1 MDLEK
6 QRIVFEL
13 LLSNPDLFAKC
24 NSIIKPNYFDPYLKK
39 SVAYIQEYFEKY
51 HTLPTAPIIK
61 AETKLEI
68 TKIPLE
74 KAEQEYV
81 ATEIETFCRNKAIE
95 EAILAAPALLEK
107 QDFGTIEMNLK
118 AAIQVSLNRDLGIN
132 YFENVEARLRDLL
145 NNSPMIKSGWK
156 DVDEALG
163 GGIIGRQELLLWA
176 ASSGIGKSI
185 VMSNLGINLIEQG
198 YNVIYISLEL
208 ADRIVAKRFDSMVT
222 SISQADIL
230 DNISKVV
237 AGVDHFKHK
246 NKGELFIK
254 RMPESTTTANH
265 IRAYLKEFEQTHAF
279 KPDAIII
286 DYLDL
291 MASNRNISSENI
303 WLKDKF
309 VSEECRAIGFD
320 YDCAIITASQLGRSS
335 IEAEKV
341 NQGHIQGGFS
351 KIQSADLMIAIIQT
365 DQMRATGE
373 YIFEFLKTRNSGA
386 VGSNILMKWDPIAL
400 RVSDLIEVDETKGLT
415 LKPKSDKFHN
425 KEPLHIGGTIFDKH
439 SSTNNNLLN
448 LIKT

>member
-320 YDCAIITASQLGRSS
+320 YDCAIITASQLGRCVE
-335 IEAEKV
+335 I
-341 NQGHIQGGFS
+341 
-351 KIQSADLMIAIIQT
+351 
-365 DQMRATGE
+365 
-373 YIFEFLKTRNSGA
+373 NS
-386 VGSNILMKWDPIAL
+386 
-400 RVSDLIEVDETKGLT
+400 LIELENGNKIPIKDVKIGDKIKCDLGFNKVLAKTPISKQKVFKIKTKSGKEVKVSNRHTLPIFDDNGIMLGDISICQGLT
-415 LKPKSDKFHN
+415 VGHKILIDN
-425 KEPLHIGGTIFDKH
+425 KI
-439 SSTNNNLLN
+439 
-448 LIKT
+448 